1 MNFKRCIEL
10 NIKHK
15 CDAVVGALYNAF
27 TSKEVIAN
35 PSDILNLSLYN
46 SEDSNNYI
54 STSIDDFDFEMNGI
68 KRVSLNVSDDV
79 SLYNKHE

>member
-1 MNFKRCIEL
+1 M
-10 NIKHK
+10 
-15 CDAVVGALYNAF
+15 VGALYNAF

-46 SEDSNNYI
+46 SEDSNSYT
-54 STSIDDFDFEMNGI
+54 SASIDDFDFEMNGI

>member
-1 MNFKRCIEL
+1 M
-10 NIKHK
+10 
-15 CDAVVGALYNAF
+15 VGALYNAF

-46 SEDSNNYI
+46 SEDSNNYT
-54 STSIDDFDFEMNGI
+54 SASIDDFDFEMNGI

>member
-1 MNFKRCIEL
+1 M
-10 NIKHK
+10 
-15 CDAVVGALYNAF
+15 VGALYNAF

-46 SEDSNNYI
+46 SEDSNSYT